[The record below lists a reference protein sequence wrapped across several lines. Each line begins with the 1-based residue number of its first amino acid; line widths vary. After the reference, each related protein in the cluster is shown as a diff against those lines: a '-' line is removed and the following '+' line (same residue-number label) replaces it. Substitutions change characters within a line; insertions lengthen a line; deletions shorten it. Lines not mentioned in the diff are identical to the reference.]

1 MLQVKQKLK
10 YEVTPST
17 SIYTFQL
24 LDKHALQ
31 RLFESQVQLYH
42 NEHLYTQR
50 HNTVLTLSKHLPNR
64 FDRK

>member
-10 YEVTPST
+10 HEVTPST

-42 NEHLYTQR
+42 NEHLYTHR
-50 HNTVLTLSKHLPNR
+50 HNIKTR
-64 FDRK
+64 